1 MDKTRAQEKE
11 GGKKEEGADGKGLVP
26 GHAYSVL
33 KVRSSPARLPTHQ
46 PTGLPAHS
54 LILLLEL
61 YH

>member
-1 MDKTRAQEKE
+1 VDKTRAQEKE

-33 KVRSSPARLPTHQ
+33 KVRDPPTRLPTQQ
-46 PTGLPAHS
+46 PADLPAQS

-61 YH
+61 YY